1 MDTTGHL
8 TRTEDRQRMDNQNNG
23 QSNSEKV
30 TISLAAKALKV
41 STKTVH
47 RYIERGQLSKLK
59 EGTRIYVPMDEIRA
73 LLSGQPKVDK
83 CPRVHEKDR
92 VTVDRTHYDGLL
104 VRLGQLEA
112 NQQLL
117 LEYRAGIES
126 RDKALEQAKE
136 NISAQAQEL
145 ATVKSA
151 LNTNSTELDKAK
163 ATITKARN
171 ELQMLMEIKQD
182 AEQKA
187 KVVLDQQ
194 AIIGAREYELA
205 EIRAKVERLQR
216 SWWRRWFR
224 RESK

>member
-1 MDTTGHL
+1 MN
-8 TRTEDRQRMDNQNNG
+8 NQDNG
-23 QSNSEKV
+23 QSISEKV

-59 EGTRIYVPMDEIRA
+59 EGTRVYVPMDEIRA
-73 LLSGQPKVDK
+73 LLSGQPTVDK
-83 CPRVHEKDR
+83 SPRVHEKDK

-126 RDKALEQAKE
+126 RDKALEQAKG
-136 NISAQAQEL
+136 NISAQAEEL
-145 ATVKSA
+145 TTVKSA
-151 LNTNSTELDKAK
+151 LDANNSELEQAK
-163 ATITKARN
+163 STITKARN
-171 ELQMLMEIKQD
+171 ELQRLMEIKQD

-187 KVVLDQQ
+187 KVVLNQQ
-194 AIIGAREYELA
+194 EALEAKERELA
-205 EIRAKVERLQR
+205 EIRAENEQLKRLRWWERLFLR
-216 SWWRRWFR
+216 
-224 RESK
+224 